1 MSPIWNIEVSVHA
14 INVAYS
20 WLMGNLYECAT
31 HLVHIFLAESTSWR
45 WNGAQKKRPL
55 SSVVLE
61 PGVKD
66 MLIADAKD
74 FLASEAWYADRGIP
88 YRRGYL
94 LYGVPGSG
102 KTSLIHGETVR
113 TSFAK
118 L

>member
-1 MSPIWNIEVSVHA
+1 
-14 INVAYS
+14 
-20 WLMGNLYECAT
+20 MGNLHECAT

-113 TSFAK
+113 TSFPK